1 MVTKKPI
8 DKCSQML
15 NKKMRLQRQLE
26 YKKEIEYAKEIMTI
40 PDATIN
46 DIPIR

>member
-1 MVTKKPI
+1 
-8 DKCSQML
+8 
-15 NKKMRLQRQLE
+15 MRLQRQLE